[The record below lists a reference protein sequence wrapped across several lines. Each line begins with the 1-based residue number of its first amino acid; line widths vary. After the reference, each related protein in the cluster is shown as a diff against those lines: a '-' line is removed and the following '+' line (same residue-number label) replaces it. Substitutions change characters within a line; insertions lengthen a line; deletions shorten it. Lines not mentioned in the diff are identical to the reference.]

1 MASQKKLVSN
11 RANSQKST
19 GPATPEGKQISA
31 QNALKHGLYSEHFL
45 LDVENRESYEL
56 HHAQLLADYAP
67 QSAVETI
74 LIEQLVQAYFLSRRA
89 LTAMADLSAGREVSG
104 NNMAAKYPA
113 LMRIKNASDRTI
125 LRAIEQLR
133 LIARDRAATKSNPPT
148 QPLFEDPATLQ
159 KWNPLPD
166 LASFPQI
173 PPSPSAPPS
182 SPPRTY

>member
-1 MASQKKLVSN
+1 MTTKKKRTAN

-19 GPATPEGKQISA
+19 GPTTPEGKQASA
-31 QNALKHGLYSEHFL
+31 ANALKHGLYSEHFL

-67 QSAVETI
+67 QTAAETI

-133 LIARDRAATKSNPPT
+133 LIARDRAATKPEPHT
-148 QPLFEDPATLQ
+148 RPLFEDPATLQ
-159 KWNPLPD
+159 KWNPLPN

-173 PPSPSAPPS
+173 PTTPAEPPS
-182 SPPRTY
+182 SPPRTS